1 MKTLPVVI
9 IIKHDEEVLFQSVC
23 NEVNLGKMINNI
35 ARNINWINIFI
46 GKIIHFLFFIS
57 P

>member
-9 IIKHDEEVLFQSVC
+9 IIKHDEGVLFQSVC

-46 GKIIHFLFFIS
+46 GKIINFLFFIS